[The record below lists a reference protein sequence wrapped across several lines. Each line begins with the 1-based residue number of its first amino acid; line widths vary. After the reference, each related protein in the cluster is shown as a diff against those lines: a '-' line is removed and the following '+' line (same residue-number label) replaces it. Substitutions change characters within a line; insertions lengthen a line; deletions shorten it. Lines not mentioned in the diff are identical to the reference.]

1 LSLLKHFGCP
11 FGRVLFVGV
20 INIAQTA
27 WHRFRQFC
35 VAIRGGNK
43 MLTSSE
49 CRAQAEEKIAQAERA
64 LPNQERLRIA
74 AQGWIVL
81 AVQMSRLE
89 AGMRD
94 AGKIPS
100 KIQAD

>member
-1 LSLLKHFGCP
+1 
-11 FGRVLFVGV
+11 
-20 INIAQTA
+20 
-27 WHRFRQFC
+27 
-35 VAIRGGNK
+35 

-49 CRAQAEEKIAQAERA
+49 CRAQAEEKIAQAKRE

-74 AQGWIVL
+74 AQAWLIL

-94 AGKIPS
+94 TGKISP
-100 KIQAD
+100 KIRAD